1 MGYHYKDKNFEV
13 PKQVCW
19 MVLKPGVDGEGT
31 FQNLDPESDCNARLR
46 IIVKGHDFVARK
58 NVEYMENI
66 RSFEWGDQHGVM
78 LDRYGRVFTTGRTIN
93 GLLGLSEEET
103 DEIICDP

>member
-1 MGYHYKDKNFEV
+1 
-13 PKQVCW
+13 
-19 MVLKPGVDGEGT
+19 
-31 FQNLDPESDCNARLR
+31 
-46 IIVKGHDFVARK
+46 
-58 NVEYMENI
+58 MENI